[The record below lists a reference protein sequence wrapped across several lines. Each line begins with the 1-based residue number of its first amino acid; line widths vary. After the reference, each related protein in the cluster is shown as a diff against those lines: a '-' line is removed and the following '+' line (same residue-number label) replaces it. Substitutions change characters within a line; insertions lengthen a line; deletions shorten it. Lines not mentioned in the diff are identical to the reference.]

1 MEEQRIP
8 GLVFYLEDAS
18 VKEVGGKK
26 IARVILET
34 HINDWD
40 MYQQV
45 LETINGMTMYP
56 GGDFKDE
63 VIDMLRD
70 ETEDLSKKVGQQEL
84 SVREAK
90 ELVAQTESFHAAEVD
105 VLKRTLALV
114 ESKNAQ
120 LRAENAR
127 LLVMEQEL
135 QQIASS

>member
-26 IARVILET
+26 IAKVILET
-34 HINDWD
+34 HINDWE

-45 LETINGMTMYP
+45 LKTINGMTMYP

-70 ETEDLSKKVGQQEL
+70 ETEDLGKKVTQQEL
-84 SVREAK
+84 TVREAK
-90 ELVAQTESFHAAEVD
+90 ELVAQTDSFHAAEVD

-114 ESKNAQ
+114 ESKNRQ
-120 LRAENAR
+120 LHEENQR
-127 LLVMEQEL
+127 LALLEQEL
-135 QQIASS
+135 REIASS